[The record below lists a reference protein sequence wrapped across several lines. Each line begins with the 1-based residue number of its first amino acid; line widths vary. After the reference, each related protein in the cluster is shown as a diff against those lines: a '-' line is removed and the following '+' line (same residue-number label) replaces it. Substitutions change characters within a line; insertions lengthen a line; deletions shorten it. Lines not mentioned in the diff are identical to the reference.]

1 MANNRSD
8 EFRKSVAEMFINGL
22 RQDGLQ
28 WKKGWKTDGL
38 MPENGATGAEYHGI
52 NRLNLFFTAMTRKYE
67 DTRWMTFNQIRDKG
81 YHLQKGS
88 KGAKIEYWFPYD
100 REEKKPI
107 SWDKY
112 HKEILSGRKESEFST
127 RVKIYTVFNGDDIE
141 GLPEKDSFM
150 NLDVEPS
157 EIINNISAGMNV
169 PIIHDAK
176 EDRAYYIPSKD
187 EIHLPLPEKFLSTEA
202 YNATALHEL
211 AHSTGHPERLDR
223 EKGGE
228 FGDEKYA
235 FEELV
240 AEITSVFMSVHTGI
254 DPADMDMETHQA
266 YVNDWI
272 EVIEKSPD
280 VLVKAVKQAEAA
292 ADYMEEKGGI
302 TKELELAK
310 EIAKGKDREDM
321 IQKFND
327 KFGRFGVIVTPE
339 EEIKAM
345 DSDGIWK
352 TWFDKEGNCRGNTD
366 QLGIWLCDRGDP
378 DLPAFADMVRP
389 TCDEAMTMVS
399 SIAEFYDISIPY
411 SKLGKVIDL
420 EDFAELQFGRIGEK
434 AGELLKD
441 KEPEKT
447 KKDISSKIK
456 EIFSGKEKED
466 GPLDISKGI
475 SSRRYKADELEL

>member
-38 MPENGATGAEYHGI
+38 LPENGATGAEYHGI
-52 NRLNLFFTAMTRKYE
+52 NRLNLFFTAMARGYE

-88 KGAKIEYWFPYD
+88 KGTKIEYWFPYD
-100 REEKKPI
+100 RTEKKPI
-107 SWDKY
+107 SWEKY
-112 HKEILSGRKESEFST
+112 HDEILSGRNENDFT
-127 RVKIYTVFNGDDIE
+127 TLVKVYTVFNGDNIE
-141 GLPEKDSFM
+141 GLPEKEIYR
-150 NLDVEPS
+150 NLNVEPS
-157 EIINNISAGMNV
+157 EIINNISTGMSV

-176 EDRAYYIPSKD
+176 EDRSYYIPSKD
-187 EIHLPLPEKFLSTEA
+187 EIHLPLPEKFMSTEA

-211 AHSTGHPERLDR
+211 AHSTGHPERLNR

-302 TKELELAK
+302 TKELEKIK
-310 EIAKGKDREDM
+310 EAAKGKDREDM

-327 KFGRFGVIVTPE
+327 KFYGYGVYITKNEEVMALRF
-339 EEIKAM
+339 
-345 DSDGIWK
+345 DGKWI
-352 TWFDKEGNCRGNTD
+352 TWFEKSGFCHGNTD
-366 QLGIWLCDRGDP
+366 QLNIWLCDRGELNVPGDVK
-378 DLPAFADMVRP
+378 FVSP
-389 TCDEAMTMVS
+389 TSDEAIEMVKG
-399 SIAEFYDISIPY
+399 IAEFYDISITE
-411 SKLGKVIDL
+411 KGLGRIIDL
-420 EDFAELQFGRIGEK
+420 EDLAELESIEVAEK
-434 AGELLKD
+434 AGEILKESAP
-441 KEPEKT
+441 KN
-447 KKDISSKIK
+447 DISGKIR
-456 EIFSGKEKED
+456 EIFSGTEKEAD
-466 GPLDISKGI
+466 APVMQNVAVKRKI
-475 SSRRYKADELEL
+475 KAEELEL